1 MIKPKPLAC
10 AALRQPR
17 CMARFLGF
25 SWLSL
30 RVRSHWGM
38 SEKLQEGEVKG
49 DTEED
54 DWGGLTIATER
65 QQRLGSL
72 RRV

>member
-1 MIKPKPLAC
+1 
-10 AALRQPR
+10 
-17 CMARFLGF
+17 MARFLGF

-30 RVRSHWGM
+30 RVSSHWGM

-54 DWGGLTIATER
+54 DWGGLTIATDRETAACWD
-65 QQRLGSL
+65 L
-72 RRV
+72 

>member
-1 MIKPKPLAC
+1 
-10 AALRQPR
+10 
-17 CMARFLGF
+17 MARFLGL

-30 RVRSHWGM
+30 KVSSHWGM

-49 DTEED
+49 DTEKD
-54 DWGGLTIATER
+54 DWGGLTIATDREAAVCW
-65 QQRLGSL
+65 GSV